1 MTKVTSHPP
10 PWRGSLFHLIIM
22 RYYYLTNAQISFSR
36 KPRPPQ
42 CSLASLARVPKVT
55 PLKNPRSANELIVG
69 HTTIKYDDPRLKMSH
84 SACDIVRH
92 FQPRVRH
99 SYLLLPY
106 FTVNKDFHN
115 RCVGAKP
122 PDGSRGRAI
131 RFDKHRL
138 ATERN

>member
-1 MTKVTSHPP
+1 VTKVTSHPP
-10 PWRGSLFHLIIM
+10 PGAAAYFILLLCVIITLQTLKFHSPVSLDPL
-22 RYYYLTNAQISFSR
+22 NAR
-36 KPRPPQ
+36 
-42 CSLASLARVPKVT
+42 SLRSLGFPKSP

-106 FTVNKDFHN
+106 FTVNKDCHN
-115 RCVGAKP
+115 RCVGGKAP
-122 PDGSRGRAI
+122 RRVQGQSNPV
-131 RFDKHRL
+131 
-138 ATERN
+138 